1 VKFGQCC
8 RQANNRELAG
18 VIMARYRRGRMALY
32 EIMSKA
38 KEKPGYLRTLK
49 SMRVEKAAEEGPS
62 IESTE
67 KDTSA
72 VTEATVE
79 PSPAVVSDG
88 AVSAEPERSAEKS
101 NLSVKWRRKPRVVQ
115 YNHGRVEFSVPY
127 QLGIAV
133 LLGLVVIVLLA
144 FRAGQ
149 RWASVESVGVESSR
163 PTGSGSNRQTPV
175 ADRNKSVRQES
186 PPVEPKSMESGNA
199 GIAATTGGNP
209 GTAATTGD
217 NAIVLVQ
224 YRSDKDLVPVRAH
237 FASYGIATEI
247 VKSGGQYFLVT
258 QDRYNSFAP
267 GGDGQLA
274 KQKIAEVGAEYKGK
288 APEGYETFAPHYFS
302 DAYPKK
308 VN

>member
-1 VKFGQCC
+1 
-8 RQANNRELAG
+8 
-18 VIMARYRRGRMALY
+18 MARYRRGRMALY
-32 EIMSKA
+32 EVMSKA
-38 KEKPGYLRTLK
+38 KEKPGYKRTLENI
-49 SMRVEKAAEEGPS
+49 RAGRAVEKEPS
-62 IESTE
+62 AE
-67 KDTSA
+67 KDESIVA
-72 VTEATVE
+72 EATVE

-88 AVSAEPERSAEKS
+88 AVAAEPERPAEKS

-115 YNHGRVEFSVPY
+115 YNQGRVEFSVPY

-133 LLGLVVIVLLA
+133 LLGLVVIMLLA

-149 RWASVESVGVESSR
+149 RWASVERTGVESGR
-163 PTGSGSNRQTPV
+163 PPDSGTNRQMPV
-175 ADRNKSVRQES
+175 VDRNKSVRQES
-186 PPVEPKSMESGNA
+186 PPPVEAKSPESANA
-199 GIAATTGGNP
+199 

-224 YRSDKDLVPVRAH
+224 YRSDRDLVPVRAH

-247 VKSGGQYFLVT
+247 VKSGGQYFLIT
-258 QDRYNSFAP
+258 QQRYNSFAS

-288 APEGYETFAPHYFS
+288 APEGYEPFAPHYFS

-308 VN
+308 ID

>member
-1 VKFGQCC
+1 
-8 RQANNRELAG
+8 
-18 VIMARYRRGRMALY
+18 MARYRRGRMALY
-32 EIMSKA
+32 EVMSKA
-38 KEKPGYLRTLK
+38 KGKPGYLRTLK
-49 SMRVEKAAEEGPS
+49 SMRVEKAPEEGPS
-62 IESTE
+62 IESAEE

-72 VTEATVE
+72 VAEAAVE

-88 AVSAEPERSAEKS
+88 AVAAELEKPAEKS
-101 NLSVKWRRKPRVVQ
+101 SLYVKWRRKPRVVQ

-133 LLGLVVIVLLA
+133 VLGLTVLVLLA

-149 RWASVESVGVESSR
+149 RWTSVERAGVESAR
-163 PTGSGSNRQTPV
+163 PTGSGSSLQPLV
-175 ADRNKSVRQES
+175 VDRNKSIRRDS
-186 PPVEPKSMESGNA
+186 PPVEPKPPKTGD
-199 GIAATTGGNP
+199 AATAPTTGDT
-209 GTAATTGD
+209 GTAATTPG

-224 YRSDKDLVPVRAH
+224 YRLDRDLVPVRAH

-247 VKSGGQYFLVT
+247 VKSGSQYFLIT
-258 QDRYNSFAP
+258 QERYNSFAP

>member
-1 VKFGQCC
+1 
-8 RQANNRELAG
+8 
-18 VIMARYRRGRMALY
+18 MARYRRGRMALY
-32 EIMSKA
+32 EVMSKA
-38 KEKPGYLRTLK
+38 KGKPGYLRTLK

-62 IESTE
+62 TESTE
-67 KDTSA
+67 TEKNASA
-72 VTEATVE
+72 VTEATVDA
-79 PSPAVVSDG
+79 SPAVVSDG
-88 AVSAEPERSAEKS
+88 AVAAEPERPAEKS
-101 NLSVKWRRKPRVVQ
+101 NLYVKWRRKPSVVQ

-133 LLGLVVIVLLA
+133 LLGLVVIMLLA

-149 RWASVESVGVESSR
+149 RWASVESVGVESGR
-163 PTGSGSNRQTPV
+163 PPDSGSNRQTPV
-175 ADRNKSVRQES
+175 VDRNKSVRQES
-186 PPVEPKSMESGNA
+186 PAPVERKSPESGNA
-199 GIAATTGGNP
+199 GTAVTTG
-209 GTAATTGD
+209 A

-224 YRSDKDLVPVRAH
+224 YRSDRDLAPVRAH

-247 VKSGGQYFLVT
+247 VKSGGQYFLIT

-274 KQKIAEVGAEYKGK
+274 KQKIADVGAEYKGK